1 MPNFNPTKDETPS
14 VQGRGFQET
23 DQNGQAN
30 SNKPARFLG
39 TDNPRYLRILA
50 ALLARPQLREEID
63 TVAGASNGP
72 DAILNIRDLFTD
84 GLGKVKHLTCTRI
97 NFIDRDGK
105 ICKPGVYSLGEQAR
119 KLIYSWMARRNTQG
133 GPHHV

>member
-1 MPNFNPTKDETPS
+1 MTTK
-14 VQGRGFQET
+14 
-23 DQNGQAN
+23 
-30 SNKPARFLG
+30 FLG
-39 TDNPRYLRILA
+39 TDNPRYLRIIA

-97 NFIDRDGK
+97 NFTDRDGK
-105 ICKPGVYSLGEQAR
+105 LCRPGVYSLGEQAR
-119 KLIYSWMARRNTQG
+119 RLIYSWMASRKTG
-133 GPHHV
+133 GAHG